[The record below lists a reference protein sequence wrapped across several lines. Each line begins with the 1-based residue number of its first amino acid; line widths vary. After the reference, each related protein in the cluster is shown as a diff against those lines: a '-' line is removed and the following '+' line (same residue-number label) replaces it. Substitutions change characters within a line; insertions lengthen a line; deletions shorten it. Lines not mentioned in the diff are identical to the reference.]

1 MSTLRSASAVTL
13 VAVALVLGVLGVSQ
27 CRTVAPETTHIEL
40 TPPAPEPTRP
50 DPEDLPAEPEAAPQ
64 EPAASVEVETLARIE
79 TSMGLMVVEL
89 YEDQVP
95 NTVASFVHLASKGFY
110 DGLIFHR
117 VIPDFMIQ
125 GGCPNGRG
133 NGDPG
138 YRFADEFA
146 RNLGHEG
153 AGVLSMAN
161 SGPNTNGSQFF
172 VTLKATPWLDG
183 RHSVFGR
190 VVEGADVLMEIG
202 SVPTARGNRPVTP
215 VTITK
220 VTITIDGQP
229 VTEVQSM
236 PETL

>member
-13 VAVALVLGVLGVSQ
+13 VAVALVLGVLAVSQ
-27 CRTVAPETTHIEL
+27 CRTVAPETTQIDL
-40 TPPAPEPTRP
+40 RPPTPPAPEPTRP
-50 DPEDLPAEPEAAPQ
+50 DPEDPPA
-64 EPAASVEVETLARIE
+64 EPAASAGVETLARME

-89 YEDQVP
+89 YEDEVP
-95 NTVASFVHLASKGFY
+95 NTVANFVHLASKGFY

-117 VIPDFMIQ
+117 VIFDFMVQ
-125 GGCPNGRG
+125 GGCPNGLG

-138 YRFADEFA
+138 YRFADEFDGSL
-146 RNLGHEG
+146 RHEW

-172 VTLKATPWLDG
+172 STLKATPWLDDK
-183 RHSVFGR
+183 HSVFGR
-190 VVEGADVLMEIG
+190 VVEGTDVLMEIG

-229 VTEVQSM
+229 VTEVQPM

>member
-13 VAVALVLGVLGVSQ
+13 VAVAVVLGVLAVSQ
-27 CRTVAPETTHIEL
+27 CRTAAPETDHIEL
-40 TPPAPEPTRP
+40 TPPAPEPRRP
-50 DPEDLPAEPEAAPQ
+50 DPEAVPP
-64 EPAASVEVETLARIE
+64 EPAASAGVETLARME

-125 GGCPNGRG
+125 GGCPNGLG

-138 YRFADEFA
+138 YRFADEFV
-146 RNLGHEG
+146 RSLGHEG

-172 VTLKATPWLDG
+172 ITLKATSWLDG
-183 RHSVFGR
+183 KHSVFGR
-190 VVEGADVLMEIG
+190 VVQGADVLMEIG
-202 SVPTARGNRPVTP
+202 SVPTARGDRPVTP
-215 VTITK
+215 VTITS
-220 VTITIDGQP
+220 VTITVDGEP
-229 VTEVQSM
+229 VTEVQPM